1 MPDSRVEPRELIPA
15 PAVPVLGAPRRRE
28 ARQGS
33 ASPGRIT
40 LKLDPP
46 PLRERVVSRRA
57 LLHRLHEASQQ
68 VIVLEAPPGYGKT
81 TLIREWALQD
91 DRPFAWLSL
100 DERDNSPVTLL
111 AYLRKALDA
120 VVPMGADVL
129 DGPCEDP
136 VFLGSTALPRF
147 CRRWLA
153 LKPPLVLVVDNLHVL
168 THPHC
173 LALIMA
179 MADGVPHGCQLVLA
193 GRGELP
199 VSLGRRL
206 AQQEVLWLRNDD
218 LTMSMSEVAEL
229 LQGAGIPTTADSTA
243 RLMVRT
249 LGWPAALSLAAA
261 RLEGDPSYVETLTA
275 FSGTSPTVSRY
286 LHEELLDDL
295 PSDLR
300 EFLTRSSMVPVL
312 TAQLCDAVL
321 HSLDSGNK
329 LLELS
334 RRGLLTRGGPDGL
347 EFRCHP
353 LLRDVLLSD
362 LRVSEPQAEPLLHVR
377 AAKWLSRRGKFVD
390 AVDHARDAQDDKL
403 LTDMIYKAVP
413 EQFGFA
419 RHRVVESWMR
429 RLPDREV
436 LRRSELA
443 LSMAWCSY
451 HAGRSPEPWRA
462 AAERGIAHTEQEKG
476 NSPLTPVLVLLNSAL
491 SRGGVQQM
499 HDDAEWAYAH
509 LAADDPWRAL
519 ACYFSGTASHLQ
531 NDVDAAAL
539 RLAEGEQLSRM
550 LNAPATQALCL
561 AREALLAIDA
571 DDWGS
576 SERFS
581 LQAMHLVREHGM
593 GDVVTMVPV
602 FEAAALRLAHSGRKD
617 EAEGMARQSRRMLSY
632 LAPHTPW
639 LSLEVPSRLARAYLM
654 LSDAAAARTVLAE
667 AHSLLGRPF
676 DAPLVRRHL
685 DEAWAMAAEAPLG
698 TRLGPSALTTAELRV
713 LQMLPTH
720 LSFQEIGRA
729 LFVSR
734 NTVKTQAIAAYRKLG
749 VTSRSEA
756 VESARRLGLLASN
769 HALPPS

>member
-1 MPDSRVEPRELIPA
+1 
-15 PAVPVLGAPRRRE
+15 
-28 ARQGS
+28 
-33 ASPGRIT
+33 
-40 LKLDPP
+40 
-46 PLRERVVSRRA
+46 
-57 LLHRLHEASQQ
+57 
-68 VIVLEAPPGYGKT
+68 
-81 TLIREWALQD
+81 
-91 DRPFAWLSL
+91 
-100 DERDNSPVTLL
+100 
-111 AYLRKALDA
+111 
-120 VVPMGADVL
+120 
-129 DGPCEDP
+129 
-136 VFLGSTALPRF
+136 
-147 CRRWLA
+147 
-153 LKPPLVLVVDNLHVL
+153 
-168 THPHC
+168 
-173 LALIMA
+173 
-179 MADGVPHGCQLVLA
+179 
-193 GRGELP
+193 
-199 VSLGRRL
+199 
-206 AQQEVLWLRNDD
+206 
-218 LTMSMSEVAEL
+218 
-229 LQGAGIPTTADSTA
+229 
-243 RLMVRT
+243 
-249 LGWPAALSLAAA
+249 
-261 RLEGDPSYVETLTA
+261 
-275 FSGTSPTVSRY
+275 
-286 LHEELLDDL
+286 
-295 PSDLR
+295 
-300 EFLTRSSMVPVL
+300 
-312 TAQLCDAVL
+312 
-321 HSLDSGNK
+321 
-329 LLELS
+329 
-334 RRGLLTRGGPDGL
+334 
-347 EFRCHP
+347 
-353 LLRDVLLSD
+353 
-362 LRVSEPQAEPLLHVR
+362 
-377 AAKWLSRRGKFVD
+377 
-390 AVDHARDAQDDKL
+390 
-403 LTDMIYKAVP
+403 
-413 EQFGFA
+413 
-419 RHRVVESWMR
+419 
-429 RLPDREV
+429 
-436 LRRSELA
+436 
-443 LSMAWCSY
+443 
-451 HAGRSPEPWRA
+451 
-462 AAERGIAHTEQEKG
+462 
-476 NSPLTPVLVLLNSAL
+476 
-491 SRGGVQQM
+491 
-499 HDDAEWAYAH
+499 

-602 FEAAALRLAHSGRKD
+602 FEAAALRLAHNGRKD

-667 AHSLLGRPF
+667 AHSLLGRTF

>member
-1 MPDSRVEPRELIPA
+1 MPNNRVDPRALIPA
-15 PAVPVLGAPRRRE
+15 PSVPVLASPRRRD
-28 ARQGS
+28 AHHAGAPNS
-33 ASPGRIT
+33 RIT

-46 PLRERVVSRRA
+46 PLRERVVSRRT
-57 LLHRLHEASQQ
+57 LLQRLHDAAQQ

-100 DERDNSPVTLL
+100 DPRDNSPVTLL

-120 VVPMGADVL
+120 VVPMAVDVL

-136 VFLGSTALPRF
+136 VFLETTALPRF

-153 LKPPLVLVVDNLHVL
+153 IEPPLVLVVDNVHVL

-173 LALIMA
+173 LALVMA
-179 MADGVPHGCQLVLA
+179 MADSVPQGCQLVLA

-206 AQQEVLWLRNDD
+206 AQQQVLWLRNDD
-218 LTMSMSEVAEL
+218 LTMSMTEVAEL

-275 FSGTSPTVSRY
+275 FSGTTPTVSRY

-295 PSDLR
+295 SAELR
-300 EFLTRSSMVPVL
+300 EFLTRSSVLPVM

-321 HSLDSGNK
+321 HEFDSGSK
-329 LLELS
+329 LLELT

-353 LLRDVLLSD
+353 LVRDVLLSD
-362 LRVSEPQAEPLLHVR
+362 LRVSEPHTEPVLHVR
-377 AAKWLSRRGKFVD
+377 AAKFLSKRGKFVS
-390 AVDHARDAQDDKL
+390 AVDHARDARDDKL
-403 LTDMIYKAVP
+403 LTEIIFKAVP

-436 LRRSELA
+436 LRRPELS
-443 LSMAWCSY
+443 LVMAWCSY

-462 AAERGIAHTEQEKG
+462 AAERGIAMIEQEKG
-476 NSPLTPVLVLLNSAL
+476 SSPLRPLLVLLNSAL

-499 HDDAEWAYAH
+499 HDDAEWAYEH
-509 LAADDPWRAL
+509 CAADDPWRAL
-519 ACYFSGTASHLQ
+519 ACYFSGTASQLQ
-531 NDVDAAAL
+531 NDVDAAAA

-561 AREALLAIDA
+561 AREALLAIDD
-571 DDWGS
+571 DDWAR
-576 SERFS
+576 SERLS
-581 LQAMHLVREHGM
+581 VQAMQLVREHGM
-593 GDVVTMVPV
+593 GDVVTMIPV
-602 FEAAALRLAHSGRKD
+602 FEAAALRFAHSGRKD

-667 AHSLLGRPF
+667 AHSLLGRTF
-676 DAPLVRRHL
+676 DAPLVRRHI

-769 HALPPS
+769 HALPPP